1 MQYRTIYMDVLRFLL
16 SLPFKLIR
24 LFGWIIVFCIRLLEK
39 ILSPFIGK
47 IQWSTPVWIDFVA
60 RHLRKIENGIVGHPK
75 TALGSIVFLIVASFG
90 SYYGYHSYLNRPV
103 PIDVAPIVVQNVNV
117 KLIGPAQINYADDNP
132 QPQKII
138 LSFSRSA
145 APITLIDKEVTEGVT
160 LTPAI
165 EGNWQ
170 WQNGSTLVF
179 TAKKP
184 FAMGN
189 EYKIQLD
196 ETKLLAPQFSLKSN
210 KYEFKTTSFD
220 YSLGNSEF
228 YQDPQNPSQKH
239 AIIKISFNAPVDIQS
254 FEKRLS
260 MKYGDNEKLKYVI
273 NYDNKKLTAWVHSE
287 QLTLKDIS
295 SKVFLKIEPGIATTV
310 TANTTSK
317 EKTYHVEIPS
327 LYSLN
332 VSNVE
337 SELVESENGKDAR
350 VIIISLSDELN
361 EKEIK
366 NEVSA
371 WLLPQHNLELENT
384 DIRQDEDDYYDWN
397 LNDVSK
403 TILAQSEK
411 LTLEMNDNE
420 QENQAN
426 FAFKYNAPAYRHI
439 LVKIP
444 SGITSV
450 GGYQLKEDRYQIVSV
465 PDYPQMLNFVSEGAL
480 LSMTGDKR
488 ITVSARNLPGLQLDI
503 KRVIPGQLQHIVSFK
518 DKYFTSTRFSR
529 LDDEYFTEHFTYQTA
544 LNNENKGEIQYK
556 GIDLSRYLSADPN
569 ARRGIFLLKLSSWD
583 PNKASQTDEDDDEY
597 YEDDDD
603 EELSDA
609 RFVVVTDLGIIAK
622 SSIDGSRDVFIQS
635 IYNGAPVSDAKV
647 SVIAKNGTT
656 LLSKMTSADGHVVF
670 PNLKDFRNEQT
681 AVLFLV
687 EKDGDISFLPT
698 DAYYDRQLNL
708 SRFDIFGDDTPRD
721 PRTLD
726 SFLFSDR
733 GVYRPG
739 ETFNIGLITR
749 TFDWKTALEGVPL
762 RVEVRDPRN
771 TLMLN
776 QSMVLNEFGFNELS
790 YTTSENSPTG
800 DWNIYLYLVG
810 KNNEDA
816 SLLGSTTIVVKEFEP
831 DLLKVAL
838 NLTPDRQQGW
848 VKPSELKASIDVQ
861 NLFGTPAQ
869 DRRVVSKLTLR
880 PIYPNFSRYS
890 DYRFYENRRN
900 HDSFETDLEE
910 TTTNEKG
917 LADIDLGLTSYDD
930 ATYQLQLISEAF
942 DAGSGRSVTAAARVM
957 VSPHDYLIGVKADG
971 TLDYINQNAQR
982 NLNFIAIDP
991 TLKQIDQEAL
1001 TLERYEQKYLSVL
1014 TRQNSGV
1021 YKYQSKLKEVFID
1034 DVSLSIDEKGSSFA
1048 LETQTPG
1055 NFVLL
1060 VKNKEGSVLNRIN
1073 YTVAGNA
1080 NVTRSLDREAELQL
1094 TLNKDT
1100 YKAGEEIEIAINA
1113 PYVGS
1118 GIITI
1123 EKDKVYYWQW
1133 FTSSTTNSVQKIRVP
1148 AQLQGNGYINV
1159 QFVRDINSDEIFMSP
1174 LSYGVVPFKVSREN
1188 FQAQIELESPDVIK
1202 PGDTLPITVKTD
1214 TPQQIAV
1221 FAVDEGI
1228 LQVARYKLKDPLD
1241 YFFRKRS
1248 LEVESTQILD
1258 LILPEFSKMMSLAS
1272 APGGDAGEGVDLYL
1286 NPFKRK
1292 KEEPVAYWS
1301 GITEVDGEAVFN
1313 YKVPEYFNGKIRV
1326 MAVSVTPN
1334 RIGNT
1339 QRYTTVRDDFVLSP
1353 HIPTTV
1359 APNDEFDV
1367 TLGIANNLTDLNGV
1381 ATKLDVAITPAPQL
1395 EVIGQNSYQLTL
1407 GEKKE
1412 TVVSFR
1418 LKAKSQLGNGAIT
1431 FSVST
1436 EGKVTQRTVN
1446 LSIRP
1451 ASAYRTQSSLGRM
1464 DGKEQRV
1471 TYIRQ
1476 MYDEYAKRDARVSYS
1491 PLVLSSALAQYLAN
1505 YPYNCSEQIT
1515 SQAIPLLFHQ
1525 RNPEMK
1531 AIYSQDKIRTQL
1543 EQTMAT
1549 LLTRQNGQGAIG
1561 TWRSTPST
1569 DPFVTLYVVQFLLEA
1584 QEANYPV
1591 SDTLLRSSNEYLT
1604 KLAVNAGL
1612 NNQDELRM
1620 RAFAVYLLTRQG
1632 KVTTGEI
1639 AAIQTRMQ
1647 KNYPKTWQSDLGAL
1661 YLAAS
1666 YKMLKMDKQAD
1677 ELLKPTWQEL
1687 SKTYSKA
1694 WWSHDYLDPLI
1705 QDSTRLYLIVKHFP
1719 EKAGDIPPQLL
1730 ENMVMSFKEERY
1742 TTQSSAMSILALE
1755 HYTKQIQNMATPTQP
1770 LTVSVKSGENS
1781 PVVISSMTNATAI
1794 GQFKAGI
1801 KEILF
1806 NNPTNNAA
1814 WYVVTQ
1820 SGFDSEQP
1828 KEALS
1833 QGLEISRD
1841 YVNEKGEVVNSA
1853 TLGEKL
1859 YVHIKIRA
1867 NAKQGVNNVVLV
1879 DLLPGGFEVVQQSM
1893 DDVDNPEVEWLSPT
1907 GSKGTRWS
1915 PEYSDIRED
1924 RVIIYG
1930 TASQQVQE
1938 FVYQIKATNSG
1949 IFSIPPAFAEAMYDR
1964 EIQALAIGKGAM
1976 TVNKP
1981 TQNNGNV
1988 K

>member
-1 MQYRTIYMDVLRFLL
+1 MDVLRFLL

-24 LFGWIIVFCIRLLEK
+24 LLGWAIVFCIRLLEK
-39 ILSPFIGK
+39 ILSPFIGQ
-47 IQWSTPVWIDFVA
+47 IQWSTPIWISFVA
-60 RHLRKIENGIVGHPK
+60 RHLRNIEKGMVDHPK
-75 TALGSIVFLIVASFG
+75 TVLGSIIFLLVASFG

-103 PIDVAPIVVQNVNV
+103 PIDVAPIVVQKVDI
-117 KLIGPAQINYADDNP
+117 KLTAPTPINYASDNP
-132 QPQKII
+132 QSQKIT

-165 EGNWQ
+165 EGNWH

-184 FAMGN
+184 FAMGS
-189 EYKIQLD
+189 EYRIELD
-196 ETKLLAPQFSLKSN
+196 ESQLLAPQFSLKLK
-210 KYEFKTTSFD
+210 KYEFKTSIFD
-220 YSLGNSEF
+220 YRLGSSEF
-228 YQDPQNPSQKH
+228 YQDPQNPAQKH
-239 AIIKISFNAPVDIQS
+239 AIIKIAFNAPVDIQS

-260 MKYGDNEKLKYVI
+260 MKYGDNEKLKYII

-287 QLTLKDIS
+287 QLALKDIS
-295 SKVFLKIEPGIATTV
+295 SKVFLKIAPGVASAV
-310 TANTTSK
+310 TANSTSK
-317 EKTYHVEIPS
+317 EKTYSVDVPS
-327 LYSLN
+327 LYSLS
-332 VSNVE
+332 VSNIE

-350 VIIISLSDELN
+350 VLIVSLNDALN

-371 WLLPQHNLELENT
+371 WLLPQHNLEIQNADLN
-384 DIRQDEDDYYDWN
+384 QGEDDYYDWN
-397 LNDVSK
+397 LNDVSN
-403 TILAQSEK
+403 TILEQSEK
-411 LTLEMNDNE
+411 LTLEISDNE
-420 QENQAN
+420 QENQAT
-426 FAFKYNAPAYRHI
+426 FAFKYNAPAYRSL
-439 LVKIP
+439 LVKIS

-450 GGYQLKEDRYQIVSV
+450 GGYQLKEDRYQIVRV
-465 PDYPQMLNFVSEGAL
+465 PDYPQMLSFVSEGAL

-503 KRVIPGQLQHIVSFK
+503 KRVIPNQLQHIVSFK
-518 DKYFTSTRFSR
+518 DKYFTSTNFNR
-529 LDDEYFTEHFTYQTA
+529 LNDEYFTEHFTYQTA
-544 LNNENKGEIQYK
+544 LNNENKGETQYK

-569 ARRGIFLLKLSSWD
+569 AKRGIFLLKLTSWE
-583 PNKASQTDEDDDEY
+583 PNKASRTDDEDEEY

-603 EELSDA
+603 DDEEVSDA

-622 SSIDGSRDVFIQS
+622 SSINGSRDVFVQS
-635 IYNGAPVSDAKV
+635 IYSGEPVSNAKV

-656 LLSKMTSADGHVVF
+656 LLSKITNADGHVAF
-670 PNLKDFRNEQT
+670 PTLKDFRNEQT

-687 EKDGDISFLPT
+687 EKEGDISFLPT
-698 DAYYDRQLNL
+698 NAYYDRQLNL
-708 SRFDIFGDDTPRD
+708 SRFDVYGDETPND

-749 TFDWKTALEGVPL
+749 TFDWKTAIDGVPL
-762 RVEVRDPRN
+762 RVEIRDPRN

-776 QSMVLNEFGFNELS
+776 KFMTLNEFCFNELS

-816 SLLGSTTIVVKEFEP
+816 SLLGSTSIVVKEFEP

-838 NLTPDRQQGW
+838 NLKPNRQQGW

-900 HDSFETDLEE
+900 HDSFETELEE
-910 TTTNEKG
+910 TTTNDEG
-917 LADIDLGLTSYDD
+917 IADIDLGLESYDD

-957 VSPHDYLIGVKADG
+957 VSPHDYLVGVKADG

-991 TLKQIDQEAL
+991 TLKQVTQEAL

-1021 YKYQSKLKEVFID
+1021 YKYQSKLKEVFINE
-1034 DVSLSIDEKGSSFA
+1034 VPFSIDENGSHFL

-1060 VKNKEGSVLNRIN
+1060 VKNKAGNVLNRIN

-1080 NVTRSLDREAELQL
+1080 NITRSLDREAELQL

-1113 PYVGS
+1113 PYIGS

-1123 EKDKVYYWQW
+1123 EKDKVYHWQW
-1133 FTSSTTNSVQKIRVP
+1133 FTSSTTSSVQKIRVP
-1148 AQLQGNGYINV
+1148 DELQGNGYINV

-1174 LSYGVVPFKVSREN
+1174 LSYGVIPFKVSREN
-1188 FQAQIELESPDVIK
+1188 FQANIELQSPEVIK
-1202 PGDTLPITVKTD
+1202 PGETLPITVKTE
-1214 TPQQIAV
+1214 TPQQVVV

-1258 LILPEFSKMMSLAS
+1258 LILPEFSKMMSLTS

-1301 GITEVDGEAVFN
+1301 GITEVEGGSVFN
-1313 YKVPEYFNGKIRV
+1313 YKVPEYFNGKIRI
-1326 MAVSVTPN
+1326 MAISVTQN
-1334 RIGNT
+1334 RIGNA

-1381 ATKLDVAITPAPQL
+1381 KTKLDVTITPEPQL
-1395 EVIGQNSYQLTL
+1395 EVIGQKSYQLEL

-1418 LKAKSQLGNGAIT
+1418 VKAKSQLGNGAIT
-1431 FSVST
+1431 FSVNN
-1436 EGKVTQRTVN
+1436 EGKVTQRTMN

-1464 DGKEQRV
+1464 DGKEQSV

-1476 MYDEYAKRDARVSYS
+1476 MYDEYAQRDARVSYS

-1531 AIYSQDKIRTQL
+1531 AIYSQDKIRSQL
-1543 EQTMAT
+1543 EQTMAI

-1604 KLAVNAGL
+1604 KLAVNVGL

-1632 KVTTGEI
+1632 KVTTSEI

-1687 SKTYSKA
+1687 SKAYSKA
-1694 WWSHDYLDPLI
+1694 WWSQNYLDPLVL
-1705 QDSTRLYLIVKHFP
+1705 DSTRLYLMVKHFP
-1719 EKAGDIPPQLL
+1719 EKAADIPPQLL
-1730 ENMVMSFKEERY
+1730 ENMVLRFKEERY

-1755 HYTKQIQNMATPTQP
+1755 HYTKQIQSTTASAQP
-1770 LTVSVKSGENS
+1770 LTVSVKKGEN
-1781 PVVISSMTNATAI
+1781 PPIVISSMTNATAI
-1794 GQFKAGI
+1794 GQFGAGI
-1801 KEILF
+1801 NEVLF
-1806 NNPTNNAA
+1806 NNSTNNPA

-1833 QGLEISRD
+1833 RGLEISRD
-1841 YVNEKGEVVNSA
+1841 YVNEKGESVNSA

-1859 YVHIKIRA
+1859 YVHIKVRA
-1867 NAKQGVNNVVLV
+1867 NAKQGVDNVVLV

-1930 TASQQVQE
+1930 RANQQVQE

-1949 IFSIPPAFAEAMYDR
+1949 VFTIPPAFAEAMYDR
-1964 EIQALAIGKGAM
+1964 EIQALAVGKGVM

-1981 TQNNGNV
+1981 TLNNGSV